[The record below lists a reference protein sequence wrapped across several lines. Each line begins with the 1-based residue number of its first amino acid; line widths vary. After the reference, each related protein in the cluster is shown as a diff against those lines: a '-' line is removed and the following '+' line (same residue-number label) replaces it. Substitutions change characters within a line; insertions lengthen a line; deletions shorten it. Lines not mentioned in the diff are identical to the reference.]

1 MWPTLRPG
9 YQIRF
14 QFTDPETLDAGDLLV
29 IRSLGRKGESH
40 TRVHRLLGRAG
51 PFFVEAGDN
60 TYSAALVHPDDILGR
75 VVSVRTGKG
84 KPVKFVSASKKLDRR
99 FRFFLHCAH
108 AFMFAHECKNRL
120 IGDRRSLILWR
131 VSQVYRAS
139 LGAAGLKVPAIS
151 PV

>member
-14 QFTDPETLDAGDLLV
+14 QFTDPETLDAGDILV
-29 IRSLGRKGESH
+29 LRSLGRKGEIH
-40 TRVHRLLGRAG
+40 TRVHRLLGRVG

-60 TYSAALVHPDDILGR
+60 AYSAALVHPEDILGR
-75 VVSVRTGKG
+75 VVSVRDRKG
-84 KPVKFVSASKKLDRR
+84 KIVKLASVPRKLDRR

-108 AFMFAHECKNRL
+108 AFMFAHELKNRV
-120 IGDRRSLILWR
+120 IGERRSLFLWR
-131 VSQVYRAS
+131 MSQLYRAS
-139 LGAAGLKVPAIS
+139 LAAAGLKVPAIR